1 MNNENSNEIE
11 YLRNLLKFEK
21 GIKAIRIKQR
31 LNLLVK
37 IECTL
42 NHLKQKENESEPN
55 ETN

>member
-1 MNNENSNEIE
+1 MSNENSNEIE